1 MSITGKSPVRL
12 LAVGGIVGL
21 IVGCLIGWLAIG
33 WLLWPVEYVGEAYT
47 YELNDV
53 EKMQYVAAVADS
65 YSLTKQVGVAQQRF
79 NAWTTEEKINSLA
92 RLFVEDQVQGKA
104 PEAQQVAELAS
115 ELQRAEG
122 WSPAVVNQVVSEVA
136 AQYAQD
142 GATDKAQAV
151 SLFAS
156 TVGTSIVAPSESAAT
171 QVPGASEAEAPLGRN
186 VGALL
191 RVLGILL
198 LVVVLVAIVLFVRR
212 RQPDR
217 RAAAVK
223 PEVEWTG
230 VGPPPLLQRTSSY
243 SLGMD
248 SFDESFAIETED
260 NEWLGECGMGISES
274 LGDVTPRRVAA
285 FEVWLFD
292 KPNTRTVTKVLM
304 SEYAN
309 HEEMLRNK
317 LLARGDPVL
326 AEPGATFTLETPALT
341 VEARVMEMVYGDG
354 TPAFGYFESLKVSL
368 TVQRK
373 SDAGASTD
381 VI

>member
-1 MSITGKSPVRL
+1 MSITGKSPVRP

-21 IVGCLIGWLAIG
+21 IAGCLIGWLAIG
-33 WLLWPVEYVGEAYT
+33 WWLWPVEYVGDAFTYDLNEA
-47 YELNDV
+47 
-53 EKMQYVAAVADS
+53 EKTQYVAAVADS

-79 NAWTTEEKINSLA
+79 NAWTTEEKVSALA

-115 ELQRAEG
+115 ELQRVEG
-122 WSPAVVNQVVSEVA
+122 WNSANVNQVISEMTT
-136 AQYAQD
+136 QYAQG
-142 GATDKAQAV
+142 GAPDKAQAV

-156 TVGTSIVAPSESAAT
+156 ALGTSAVAPSSAPAIT
-171 QVPGASEAEAPLGRN
+171 PVSETEAPLGRN

-191 RVLGILL
+191 RVFGILL
-198 LVVVLVAIVLFVRR
+198 LVVVLVLIVVFFRR
-212 RQPDR
+212 RQPVR
-217 RAAAVK
+217 RPAVTT

-230 VGPPPLLQRTSSY
+230 VGPPPILQRTSSY

-274 LGDVTPRRVAA
+274 LGNVTPRRVAA

-304 SEYAN
+304 SEFAN
-309 HEEMLRNK
+309 NDETLRNK
-317 LLARGDPVL
+317 LLARGDPVV

-341 VEARVMEMVYGDG
+341 VKAQVLEIEYGEG
-354 TPAFGYFESLKVSL
+354 SPAFGYFNSLQVSL
-368 TVQRK
+368 TVHRR
-373 SDAGASTD
+373 SDSGARAEMA
-381 VI
+381 

>member
-1 MSITGKSPVRL
+1 
-12 LAVGGIVGL
+12 VGGIAGL

-33 WLLWPVEYVGEAYT
+33 WILWPVQYAGDAFT
-47 YELNDV
+47 YDLNDA

-79 NAWTTEEKINSLA
+79 NAWTPEEKISSLA

-115 ELQRAEG
+115 EMQRVEG

-142 GATDKAQAV
+142 GAPDKAQAV
-151 SLFAS
+151 SLFA
-156 TVGTSIVAPSESAAT
+156 TALGTSTVAPSDSAAT
-171 QVPGASEAEAPLGRN
+171 QVPAASEAEAPLGGN

-217 RAAAVK
+217 RPVAKK
-223 PEVEWTG
+223 PEVDWTG
-230 VGPPPLLQRTSSY
+230 VGPPPLLRRTSSY

-309 HEEMLRNK
+309 HDEILRNK

-341 VEARVMEMVYGDG
+341 VEARVLEMEYGDG
-354 TPAFGYFESLKVSL
+354 TPAFGYFDSLQVSL

-373 SDAGASTD
+373 SDAGVSTEM
-381 VI
+381 I